1 MLSFEQALMLA
12 SHVFAEGRVRGSAPL
27 AVAVVDASGTPVVMH
42 RADGAPP
49 MWARIALAKA
59 QTAVQF
65 GCSSA
70 QVQQLSEEYPALM
83 GSIAPLVDG
92 PMVTAAGGIVLRREG
107 AVVGAVGVSG
117 DTSETDA
124 ACAAAAAEQLGLG

>member
-1 MLSFEQALMLA
+1 MLSFDEALMLA
-12 SHVFAEGRVRGSAPL
+12 ARIFAEGRARECAPL
-27 AVAVVDASGTPVVMH
+27 AVAIVDASGTPVVLH

-59 QTAVQF
+59 TTAVQF

-70 QVQQLSEEYPALM
+70 QVQQLNEDYPALM

-92 PMVTAAGGIVLRREG
+92 PMVTAAGGIVLKRDRS
-107 AVVGAVGVSG
+107 VVGAIGVSG
-117 DTSETDA
+117 DTSDNDA
-124 ACAAAAAEQLGLG
+124 LCARLAAEELGLA

>member
-1 MLSFEQALMLA
+1 MISFDEALALA
-12 SHVFAEGRVRGSAPL
+12 ARIFAEGQARACAPL
-27 AVAVVDASGTPVVMH
+27 AVAVVDASGTPVVLH

-59 QTAVQF
+59 ATAVQF

-70 QVQQLSEEYPALM
+70 QVQQLHQDYPALM

-107 AVVGAVGVSG
+107 RVVGGIGVSG
-117 DTSETDA
+117 DTSDNDA
-124 ACAAAAAEQLGLG
+124 ACATLAAEELGLA